1 MTRRDAGVFL
11 WAVTGMLA
19 LWTGLSGLEHDIT
32 RAVLASRYG
41 SVMSSGVDRT
51 EMLRASTI
59 LLNLILAATGVL
71 LLRKCTALANWLFQ
85 EAPAAAPQ
93 LLADSTALPES
104 SANEATA
111 PLGETAAGVLTAP
124 AQDVGGLMVT
134 AIGLLLI
141 IYAVVDLSAWLDRRI
156 AHTWRTLYLGSLLG
170 ALLLVALGWLLVQRR
185 ERIGTW
191 ILRRPLSPSDPA
203 APRAAGIRLFGLFVM
218 LFNVPAL
225 VTLMVSFIVAAGA
238 ADDPVATL
246 GEMGSRRALSTLVG
260 LALFLGVDG
269 LRFAWR
275 RLRSR
280 TDDDDTLDNAGG
292 PG

>member
-11 WAVTGMLA
+11 WAVAGMLA
-19 LWTGLSGLEHDIT
+19 LWTGISGLEHDIT
-32 RAVLASRYG
+32 RAVLVSRYS

-85 EAPAAAPQ
+85 EAPAVAPQ

-111 PLGETAAGVLTAP
+111 PLGETAAGVLAAP

-141 IYAVVDLSAWLDRRI
+141 ISAVVDLSAWLDRRI

-170 ALLLVALGWLLVQRR
+170 ALLLIALGWLLVQRR
-185 ERIGTW
+185 ERIATW

-238 ADDPVATL
+238 TDDPVATL

-260 LALFLGVDG
+260 LALFLGVGG
-269 LRFAWR
+269 LRFPWR

-280 TDDDDTLDNAGG
+280 TDDDAALDNAGD